1 MSSKL
6 GDDSLYNNIE
16 RRQYKRLESPF
27 MPFFQYTA
35 RFRVKQFEDQ
45 EISSP
50 DWEIVAVKNLG
61 AEGMIFEYNKNLEL
75 DSLLDL
81 KIDFFKSMPDINC
94 IGRVLRIEEFQPNST
109 SSITVKFTEINEQE
123 KEMINTNVENI
134 LRKETN
140 GNNFNLDKLKKMKDT
155 VTRGVTMAEARLELE
170 KAKDAELEKTMLELE
185 KAKNAEFEKIR
196 LELEKAKHE
205 ELEKIGLEQEQAK
218 HEELE
223 ETRLPFFLKIFST
236 VKNFNLEKQKKM
248 KETLIRGRL
257 IMAETRLELEQA
269 KDAELEK
276 AMLELEQAKDAE
288 LEETRLELERAK
300 NAELEKIR
308 LEQEQAK
315 HEELEKIRLKQEQAK
330 HEELEKIRLEQEQAK
345 HEELEKTRLELEKA
359 KDAELEKTML
369 ELEKAKDVE
378 LEETRLPF
386 FLKIFSAVKNFNL
399 EKQKKMKDTVTRGVT
414 MAEARLELEK
424 AKDAELEKTM
434 LELEKAKDVELE
446 KTMLELEKA
455 KNAERLYIQRW

>member
-6 GDDSLYNNIE
+6 GDDYLYNNIERRQYKIE

-50 DWEIVAVKNLG
+50 DWEIVAVKNLSAG
-61 AEGMIFEYNKNLEL
+61 GMIFEYNKNLEL

-81 KIDFFKSMPDINC
+81 KIDFFKSMPEINC
-94 IGRVLRIEEFQPNST
+94 IGRVLRIDEFQPNST

-140 GNNFNLDKLKKMKDT
+140 VKNFNLEKLKKMKDT

-205 ELEKIGLEQEQAK
+205 KLEKIGLEQEQAK

-236 VKNFNLEKQKKM
+236 
-248 KETLIRGRL
+248 
-257 IMAETRLELEQA
+257 
-269 KDAELEK
+269 
-276 AMLELEQAKDAE
+276 
-288 LEETRLELERAK
+288 
-300 NAELEKIR
+300 
-308 LEQEQAK
+308 
-315 HEELEKIRLKQEQAK
+315 
-330 HEELEKIRLEQEQAK
+330 
-345 HEELEKTRLELEKA
+345 
-359 KDAELEKTML
+359 
-369 ELEKAKDVE
+369 
-378 LEETRLPF
+378 
-386 FLKIFSAVKNFNL
+386 VKNFNL

-434 LELEKAKDVELE
+434 LELEKAK
-446 KTMLELEKA
+446 
-455 KNAERLYIQRW
+455 NAERLYIQRW